1 MQSAIIGDKCT
12 FSLARLL
19 AFSDDGRAGK
29 GLFGGK
35 SASRRR
41 KGSLQ
46 LGGSNCSVDLQIV
59 RWKFCISWPRCRSPT
74 EQWHSRGRNR
84 GLYLSFLHFWSDTY
98 KNKPQ
103 TTFRAAVWG
112 SMFML
117 GFLQSQE
124 DSLSPLPVG
133 RALFIVYPADDL
145 FDRWLLAVHEHAY
158 AVNLRPDPRHQYEA
172 SVQQADA

>member
-19 AFSDDGRAGK
+19 AFSDDGRAGE

-46 LGGSNCSVDLQIV
+46 LGGSNCSADLQIV
-59 RWKFCISWPRCRSPT
+59 RWEFCISWPRCRFST

-84 GLYLSFLHFWSDTY
+84 GLYLSFLHFWSDSY

-124 DSLSPLPVG
+124 DSLSS
-133 RALFIVYPADDL
+133 F
-145 FDRWLLAVHEHAY
+145 LLVEPY
-158 AVNLRPDPRHQYEA
+158 L
-172 SVQQADA
+172 